1 MYLDY
6 WGLREKPFLN
16 TSNPRFLCLSEQHD
30 EALSRL
36 RYTVTEFNACAI
48 LTGVFGSGKTLLAQA
63 LLDSLPSDQFV
74 KAFIFNPQLNN
85 VELLREIIYQLGVH
99 DNLPEQK
106 TSIMHR
112 LSDILNDNYS
122 EGRHTVI
129 IVDEA
134 HLIEDRLIFEELR
147 LLLNFQKHDRFMLTL
162 ILVGQPEL
170 REKIANMKPFDQ
182 RVSTR
187 FHLKGLRESETREYI
202 LHRLEVA
209 GAARPIF
216 DEGAIHT
223 IHESSGGIPRRINQI
238 CDLAL
243 LSAYGAR
250 ASMVTEETIREVV
263 MDAQSI

>member
-16 TSNPRFLCLSEQHD
+16 TSNPRFLCLSEQHE

-36 RYTVTEFNACAI
+36 RYTVTEYNACAI

-63 LLDSLPSDQFV
+63 LLDSLPPEKFL
-74 KAFIFNPQLNN
+74 KAFIFNPQLSN
-85 VELLREIIYQLGVH
+85 VELLREILYQLGVH
-99 DNLPEQK
+99 DNIPEQK
-106 TSIMHR
+106 TGIMHR
-112 LSDILNDNYS
+112 LTDILTDNYS

-129 IVDEA
+129 VVDEA

-170 REKIANMKPFDQ
+170 REKISNMKPFDQ

-187 FHLKGLRESETREYI
+187 FHLKGLREDETRQYI

-209 GAARPIF
+209 GASRPIF
-216 DEGAIHT
+216 EESAFHAIH
-223 IHESSGGIPRRINQI
+223 EASGGIPRRVNQI
-238 CDLAL
+238 CDLSL
-243 LSAYGAR
+243 LSAYGAG
-250 ASMVTEETIREVV
+250 APMVNEDTVREVV
-263 MDAQSI
+263 MDPQSL